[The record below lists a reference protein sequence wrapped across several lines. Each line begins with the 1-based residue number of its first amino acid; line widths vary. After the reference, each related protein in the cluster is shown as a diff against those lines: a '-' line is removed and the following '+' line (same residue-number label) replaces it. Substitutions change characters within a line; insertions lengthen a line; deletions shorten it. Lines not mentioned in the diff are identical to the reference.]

1 MVVHELGTCY
11 LSPAYFAVRAL
22 CKELIDDHGVRED
35 RFETMAPSCYNVS
48 GSDDSTFDW
57 TLDEWINAEISN
69 VQPGGPLLRFWGLLR
84 CLAPTWINSEILLG
98 RSVLRYIKLYD
109 QIFGALNYTMHLPP
123 ATEYQ
128 DQLDMNFNGFLTST
142 SLDALVPIIAYAHT
156 AQGYG
161 VIETTPAFWGL
172 SWISPELLIGCI
184 SAQLGV

>member
-1 MVVHELGTCY
+1 M
-11 LSPAYFAVRAL
+11 
-22 CKELIDDHGVRED
+22 CKELIDDYGVRED
-35 RFETMAPSCYNVS
+35 RFETVDPSCFTVS
-48 GSDDSTFDW
+48 GSDDSTSDR

-109 QIFGALNYTMHLPP
+109 QIFGAFNYTMPLPP

-128 DQLDMNFNGFLTST
+128 DQLDMNFKDFLTSNG
-142 SLDALVPIIAYAHT
+142 LDALVPLIAYAHT

-161 VIETTPAFWGL
+161 VIDTTPAFWGL
-172 SWISPELLIGCI
+172 SWISPELLIGYT
-184 SAQLGV
+184 SAHLGLKFFGRCVPKKAMFVSGWIPL